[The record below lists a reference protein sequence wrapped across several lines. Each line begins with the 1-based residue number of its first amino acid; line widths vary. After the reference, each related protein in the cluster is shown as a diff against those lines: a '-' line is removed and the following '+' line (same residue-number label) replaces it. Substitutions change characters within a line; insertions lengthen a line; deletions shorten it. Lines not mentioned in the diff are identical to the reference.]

1 MVLEYLKL
9 MEESMIA
16 KENRLC
22 IYTVKKILEV
32 GKKKYTYGGFGD
44 YLTYMAKKF

>member
-1 MVLEYLKL
+1 
-9 MEESMIA
+9 MIA

-32 GKKKYTYGGFGD
+32 GKKNIPMEDLVTI
-44 YLTYMAKKF
+44 